1 MIMVI
6 VYHMRFATNADAVL
20 CVPTIK
26 NIVFNMKFIAFYTA
40 QQFHT
45 QHKIKKIK
53 KRRNNNDNT

>member
-40 QQFHT
+40 QHS
-45 QHKIKKIK
+45 I
-53 KRRNNNDNT
+53 RNTK